1 MTPSGGEPVNDIDKA
16 EHDGSPP
23 WQHGLPRVGQSLAQT
38 RLGDLLS
45 EVHVRIEA
53 IVATTRD
60 RMSALLEAVL
70 AVSSGLELDETLRRI
85 VHAAIEL
92 VDARYGAL
100 GVLDEGG
107 MLSQF
112 VYVGIDDE
120 TRARIGPLPTGH
132 GVLGVVIEDSKPLRL
147 TDLSTHPMSVGFPAN
162 HPPMRAF
169 LGAPV
174 RVRGEVFGR
183 LYLTEK
189 NGGLDFTE
197 DDEVVLQALA
207 GAAGV
212 AVDNARLYGEAQR
225 RQRWLEASSE
235 VTGALLGGTDPTD
248 ALRLIASRALELTGA
263 DYTVIA
269 LPEDPDADPS
279 QVTELVVAV
288 CAGLD
293 SDALAGHRIP
303 ISGSTSGAVFADHV
317 PRSVPNLAFD
327 LAGGLDETFGP
338 ALVLPLGADES
349 VAGVLLSVRMPG
361 SPGFDDH
368 DIQVVSSFADQAA
381 LALQRAEGQTAR
393 RELALLADR
402 DRIARDLHD
411 QVIQRLFAIGLA
423 MQGTHRLTR
432 SPVAAARLTQHIDDL
447 HTVIQ
452 DIRTAIF
459 DLQADPVDSPRLRA
473 VLHEVINE
481 LTEDSLIRTTVRM
494 AGPLDVVPAALA
506 EHAEAV
512 VREAVSNAVRH
523 ARATELMV
531 TVSVDDDVVIDVT
544 DNGTGIPDTVAR
556 SGLHNL
562 TQRAVDANG
571 SCSVTRGDDG
581 GTRVLWTAPMP

>member
-1 MTPSGGEPVNDIDKA
+1 VGET
-16 EHDGSPP
+16 
-23 WQHGLPRVGQSLAQT
+23 LAQA
-38 RLGDLLS
+38 RLGDLLG
-45 EVHVRIEA
+45 EVHVRIEE

-60 RMSALLEAVL
+60 RMSGLLEAVL
-70 AVSSGLELDETLRRI
+70 AVSAGLELDETLRRI
-85 VHAAIEL
+85 VRAAIDL

-100 GVLDEGG
+100 GVLGAGG
-107 MLSQF
+107 LLSQF

-120 TRARIGPLPTGH
+120 TRGLIGPLPTGH
-132 GVLGVVIEDSKPLRL
+132 GVLGVIIEDAKPLRL
-147 TDLSTHPMSVGFPAN
+147 ADLSAHPLSVGFPAN
-162 HPPMRAF
+162 HPPMLTF
-169 LGAPV
+169 LGAPI

-207 GAAGV
+207 GAAGI
-212 AVDNARLYGEAQR
+212 AVDNARLYGEMQR

-235 VTGALLGGTDPTD
+235 VTGALLGGTDPID
-248 ALRLIASRALELTGA
+248 ALRLIATRALEMTGA

-269 LPEDPDADPS
+269 LPQDPDAAPS
-279 QVTELVVAV
+279 EITNLVIAV

-293 SDALAGHRIP
+293 SDALAGHLIP
-303 ISGSTSGAVFADHV
+303 ISGSTSGAVFTDHV

-327 LAGGLDETFGP
+327 LDGGLDVAFGP
-338 ALVLPLGADES
+338 ALAVPLGADET
-349 VAGVLLSVRMPG
+349 VAGVLLAVRMPD

-368 DIQVVSSFADQAA
+368 DMQVVSSFADQAA
-381 LALQRAEGQTAR
+381 LALQRAEGQAAR

-423 MQGTHRLTR
+423 MQGTHRLTK
-432 SPVAAARLTQHIDDL
+432 SPVAAARLTQHIDEL
-447 HTVIQ
+447 HEVIQ
-452 DIRTAIF
+452 DIRSSIF
-459 DLQADPVDSPRLRA
+459 DLQADPADSPRLRGA
-473 VLHEVINE
+473 LQEAINE
-481 LTEDSLIRTTVRM
+481 LTADSPLRTTVRM
-494 AGPLDVVPAALA
+494 SGPLDVVPAALA

-523 ARATELMV
+523 AKATELMV
-531 TVSVDDDVVIDVT
+531 TVSIDDNVVIDVT

-562 TQRAVDANG
+562 NQRAVETQG
-571 SCSVTRGDDG
+571 SCTVTRLDDG
-581 GTRVLWTAPMP
+581 GTRVLWAAPMP